1 MDIDLRHEIHQVQ
14 SALDDLYEEAARQII
29 GIAGAYAE
37 DDDDPDVPS
46 YADAVVDEV
55 VASIQRSVFD
65 IEGATANKIAVRG
78 MIYKAIAARVN
89 ELDQTGDEMV
99 YRIGTEEAD
108 GNVYEGYNPCKQGF
122 SWSGV
127 RLMYIPS

>member
-55 VASIQRSVFD
+55 VASIQRSIFD

-99 YRIGTEEAD
+99 YRSQLPHPKG
-108 GNVYEGYNPCKQGF
+108 
-122 SWSGV
+122 WSLSGDTKALV
-127 RLMYIPS
+127 DYCRHQWQH